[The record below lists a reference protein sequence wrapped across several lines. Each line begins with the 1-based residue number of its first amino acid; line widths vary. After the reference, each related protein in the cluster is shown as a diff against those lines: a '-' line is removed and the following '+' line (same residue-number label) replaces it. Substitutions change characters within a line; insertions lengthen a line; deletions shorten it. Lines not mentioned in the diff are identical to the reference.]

1 MFRFAVPSSTMTVLW
16 KYISR
21 GSMTASLGSPVTF
34 SWALGYVESRTIY
47 DLEIPLLIQP
57 TSSLVPRTS

>member
-1 MFRFAVPSSTMTVLW
+1 LW